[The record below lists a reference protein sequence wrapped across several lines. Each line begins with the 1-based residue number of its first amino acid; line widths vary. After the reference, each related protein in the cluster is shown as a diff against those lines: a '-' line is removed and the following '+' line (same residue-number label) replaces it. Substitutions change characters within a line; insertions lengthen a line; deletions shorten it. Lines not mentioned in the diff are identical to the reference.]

1 MEAIFYC
8 MAQKEACRP
17 RGSAQDYWD
26 FYFDMMEIF
35 K

>member
-8 MAQKEACRP
+8 MAQKEACR
-17 RGSAQDYWD
+17 RRVSAQDSWD